1 MRVFNYEA
9 FREEGVFDAH
19 LTVFLKRKVL
29 YNTKTRI
36 ISYNLQSRAAMG
48 NSERDGAAEEK
59 SGEVPGKKK
68 DFVVPQDH
76 SAGRWL

>member
-36 ISYNLQSRAAMG
+36 ISCNL
-48 NSERDGAAEEK
+48 
-59 SGEVPGKKK
+59 
-68 DFVVPQDH
+68 
-76 SAGRWL
+76 